1 MAIRTKSLSDASD
14 KWSRRASVAQID
26 FTKGVTGAGAAWEAG
41 AKAGSDNYKQGVTA
55 AIARDAFSKGISATG
70 ANGWEAKTILKGPG
84 RFAEGVSVSKGD
96 YEKGMGPVLQTL
108 QGLTLP
114 PRAPSGDPR
123 NIQRV
128 SVPNAALAALK
139 RR

>member
-1 MAIRTKSLSDASD
+1 MPIKTKSLADASD
-14 KWSRRASVAQID
+14 KWNRRASVAQQD
-26 FTKGVTGAGAAWEAG
+26 FSKGVAGAGASWEAG
-41 AKAGSDNYKQGVTA
+41 AKAGSDNYKHGVTQ
-55 AIARDAFSKGISATG
+55 AIARDAFSKGVTRVG
-70 ANGWEAKTILKGPG
+70 GNEWESKTLLKGPG
-84 RFAEGVSVSKGD
+84 RFSEGVSVSKGD

-123 NIQRV
+123 NLQRV

>member
-1 MAIRTKSLSDASD
+1 MAIKTKSLDQASD
-14 KWSRRASVAQID
+14 KWERRAGVAQID
-26 FTKGVTGAGAAWEAG
+26 YTTGVRGAGSAWEAG

-55 AIARDAFSKGISATG
+55 AIARDAFSKGITRTG
-70 ANGWEAKTILKGPG
+70 GSTWENKTILKGPG
-84 RFAEGVSVSKGD
+84 RFTEGVSVSKGD

-114 PRAPSGDPR
+114 PRAPAGDPR
-123 NIQRV
+123 NLQRV
-128 SVPNAALAALK
+128 QVPNAALAALK

>member
-1 MAIRTKSLSDASD
+1 MAIRTKSLSDSSD
-14 KWSRRASVAQID
+14 KWARRASVAMTD
-26 FTKGVTGAGAAWEAG
+26 FAKGVQGAGANWEAG

-55 AIARDAFSKGISATG
+55 AIARDAFSKGVTASG
-70 ANGWEAKTILKGPG
+70 GGNWETKTLLKGPG
-84 RFAEGVSVSKGD
+84 RFSEGVSVSKGD

-114 PRAPSGDPR
+114 PRAPAGDPR